1 MNLLNIIK
9 KNRKLK
15 LSVRG
20 KKYKIVIISNI
31 TVNIF
36 KDFLE
41 VVLREKGINA
51 EVYIANYNN
60 LVQESEKYKNYDAVI
75 IFYELINILEN
86 FQYKIANLSENI
98 INKYKLA
105 FQKDLNLS
113 FEILKNTPLVLI
125 NEFSTTVFETDYLK
139 KKTLCKSLKPL

>member
-98 INKYKLA
+98 IKR
-105 FQKDLNLS
+105 F
-113 FEILKNTPLVLI
+113 
-125 NEFSTTVFETDYLK
+125 
-139 KKTLCKSLKPL
+139 KSLL